1 MTTDYQVIWTKTA
14 QSDVLVIL
22 SYIKKDS
29 PLAAKEIFNKLK
41 AQAETMVLFPERGRV
56 VPELFS
62 QGICL
67 YREIIIAPWR
77 FVYRI
82 VDKAVF
88 VLAVIDARRNVEDVL
103 LDRLIRINNENSI
116 S

>member
-14 QSDVLVIL
+14 QSDVLAIL

-41 AQAETMVLFPERGRV
+41 AQAKTLVLFSERGRV
-56 VPELFS
+56 VPELLN

-67 YREIIIAPWR
+67 YREIIMTPWR
-77 FVYRI
+77 VVYRI
-82 VDKAVF
+82 VDKEVF

-103 LDRLIRINNENSI
+103 LECLIRTNNENSI